1 MQHHLNNMQH
11 RLNKGHVRILISAA
25 LAGTIIGGCGLAGC
39 SSGGSSQSASSPL
52 SGEAPPAP
60 AAGHAP
66 AASGGSAANFGF
78 AGTANSAAGSAG
90 SSSAGSSSAGS
101 SSAGGSPQ
109 SATSARLV
117 PATQSII
124 YTTQLSVRAKNV
136 YAALNAATRIV
147 AAAGGYVSSEN
158 ATANPDRP
166 ASATATVT
174 FKIPV
179 ATYQATLASL
189 DGGTVGTQLSLQQQA
204 QDVTEQVADVD
215 SQVASDEA
223 AIAQLRGLLK
233 DAGSIQAL
241 LDVQNQINS
250 EEGQLESMQ
259 AQQKALDDEAAYAT
273 VTVTIVGPQAP
284 APKPKKPTPS
294 PGLGSGASGGWHAF
308 TLTIDWLL
316 AIVGAVAP
324 FAAAAAVLAF
334 AGWLVRRRLRRVP
347 APPRVIEE

>member
-1 MQHHLNNMQH
+1 MQHRLNNMQH
-11 RLNKGHVRILISAA
+11 RLNKGHVRILISGAI
-25 LAGTIIGGCGLAGC
+25 AGTIICGCGLAGC

-60 AAGHAP
+60 AAGHAA

-78 AGTANSAAGSAG
+78 AGTANSAAGST
-90 SSSAGSSSAGS
+90 GSSSAGS

-109 SATSARLV
+109 SATSAKLV

-189 DGGTVGTQLSLQQQA
+189 DGGTIGTQLSLQQQA

-334 AGWLVRRRLRRVP
+334 AGWWIRRRLRRVP